1 MSNCKIK
8 KEELDALE
16 KAVASYNRSKT
27 TVFDVD
33 TYVVMSDGRVSGV
46 KEIYEEFEEKYER

>member
-1 MSNCKIK
+1 MSNCKQK

-33 TYVVMSDGRVSGV
+33 TYVIMSDGRVSGV
-46 KEIYEEFEEKYER
+46 KEIYEKFEEKYER